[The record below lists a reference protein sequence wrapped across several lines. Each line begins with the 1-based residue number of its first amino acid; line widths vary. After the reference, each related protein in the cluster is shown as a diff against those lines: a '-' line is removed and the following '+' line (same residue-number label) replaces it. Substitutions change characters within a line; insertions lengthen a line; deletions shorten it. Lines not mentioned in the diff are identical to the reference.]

1 MNLLETYD
9 SLLQDWRKV
18 FSQARTFERARRLTF
33 GMLVCLRLH
42 LTSRA
47 ICAVGRQ
54 FVDWSADYRLCSRSP
69 WNPQQLFDP
78 IFDRLPAL
86 LASPSAPV
94 IAALDD
100 TLCKKTGR
108 HIPGVGMA
116 RDPMSPAFHVNL
128 CYGLRFVQLSFLV
141 SPIEVPG
148 AARALPVRFDFAP
161 PAVRPKKNAPP
172 EMHEV
177 YKKEKKQRAL
187 PLAGLAAITS
197 VRQSLDER
205 AETAQRQLIL
215 SGDGSYTNKTVLRG
229 LPPRTTFIGRIRK
242 DAQLCLPLAE
252 RDSVPA
258 ARASMARRRP
268 PRSKSSKMIPSLW

>member
-9 SLLQDWRKV
+9 SLLQQWRQV
-18 FSQARTFERARRLTF
+18 FCQARTFERARRLTF

-69 WNPQQLFDP
+69 WNPHPLFDP

-108 HIPGVGMA
+108 HIPGVGFA
-116 RDPMSPAFHVNL
+116 PHPIPPPFPSTPRYA
-128 CYGLRFVQLSFLV
+128 LRFVQLSLLV

-148 AARALPVRFDFAP
+148 AAR
-161 PAVRPKKNAPP
+161 
-172 EMHEV
+172 
-177 YKKEKKQRAL
+177 
-187 PLAGLAAITS
+187 
-197 VRQSLDER
+197 
-205 AETAQRQLIL
+205 
-215 SGDGSYTNKTVLRG
+215 
-229 LPPRTTFIGRIRK
+229 
-242 DAQLCLPLAE
+242 
-252 RDSVPA
+252 
-258 ARASMARRRP
+258 
-268 PRSKSSKMIPSLW
+268 